1 MLVGRRMTK
10 NPVTVEPE
18 DDLHEARAKMREGGF
33 HRLPVAING
42 KLVGIVT
49 DRDMRPHQ
57 ESVECRKVE
66 EIMTPEPTSVAPDTT
81 LEAAAQILLKQKIGG
96 LPVLDAGKLVG
107 IITTSDIL
115 EAFLDVLG
123 VYGEGAARIDVVF
136 DQDKFDL
143 AGASKIIAQEGGE
156 ILGLGSYRDKW
167 GESPVYYLRFRS
179 ANAEYLAEVLRSK
192 GYNILG
198 FHP

>member
-1 MLVGRRMTK
+1 
-10 NPVTVEPE
+10 
-18 DDLHEARAKMREGGF
+18 
-33 HRLPVAING
+33 
-42 KLVGIVT
+42 
-49 DRDMRPHQ
+49 
-57 ESVECRKVE
+57 VE

-167 GESPVYYLRFRS
+167 GESPVYYLRFSS

>member
-10 NPVTVEPE
+10 NPVTVQPE
-18 DDLHEARAKMREGGF
+18 DDLHQARAKMREGGF
-33 HRLPVAING
+33 RRLAVAVNG

-49 DRDMRPHQ
+49 DRDMRPHL
-57 ESVECRKVE
+57 ESVECKKVK
-66 EIMTPEPTSVAPDTT
+66 EIMTPEPRSVTPDTT
-81 LEAAAQILLKQKIGG
+81 LEAAAQILLTQKIGG

-115 EAFLDVLG
+115 QAFLDVLG
-123 VYGEGAARIDVVF
+123 VYGEGTARIDMVF
-136 DQDKFDL
+136 EQDKFDL

-156 ILGLGSYRDKW
+156 ILGLGTYRERW
-167 GESPVYYLRFRS
+167 GESPVFYLRFCS
-179 ANAEYLAEVLRSK
+179 ANAEYLAEVLRTK

-198 FHP
+198 VHP